1 MKGGETL
8 NMKSHI
14 RMKIPMIRVGKG
26 GLGGTMIG
34 EGGMRGVKGVMKGGI
49 GDIGVMKGEES

>member
-1 MKGGETL
+1 MEGGETL
-8 NMKSHI
+8 NMKSHM

-34 EGGMRGVKGVMKGGI
+34 EGGMRGVKGVMKE
-49 GDIGVMKGEES
+49 GELLQG